1 MRLALSRL
9 DGMELHRAAAG
20 SGMPLIFP
28 PTARRTGAFRTAH
41 AQGGVMTTSYDSTG
55 TSSNNNG
62 NGSGMGFWKVLG
74 IVVIT
79 LIALALLGPILKGLF
94 WIGLVVL
101 AIYGGYMLFRSSRS
115 SKSDRGST
123 GF

>member
-1 MRLALSRL
+1 
-9 DGMELHRAAAG
+9 
-20 SGMPLIFP
+20 
-28 PTARRTGAFRTAH
+28 
-41 AQGGVMTTSYDSTG
+41 MTTSYDSTG

-101 AIYGGYMLFRSSRS
+101 AI
-115 SKSDRGST
+115 
-123 GF
+123 

>member
-1 MRLALSRL
+1 
-9 DGMELHRAAAG
+9 
-20 SGMPLIFP
+20 
-28 PTARRTGAFRTAH
+28 
-41 AQGGVMTTSYDSTG
+41 MTTSYNSTG

-62 NGSGMGFWKVLG
+62 NGSGMSFWKVLG
-74 IVVIT
+74 IVVIA

-115 SKSDRGST
+115 SKSDQGST

>member
-1 MRLALSRL
+1 
-9 DGMELHRAAAG
+9 
-20 SGMPLIFP
+20 
-28 PTARRTGAFRTAH
+28 
-41 AQGGVMTTSYDSTG
+41 MTSSYDSTG

-74 IVVIT
+74 IVVIA
-79 LIALALLGPILKGLF
+79 LIALALLGPILKGIF

>member
-1 MRLALSRL
+1 
-9 DGMELHRAAAG
+9 
-20 SGMPLIFP
+20 
-28 PTARRTGAFRTAH
+28 
-41 AQGGVMTTSYDSTG
+41 MTTSYDSTG

>member
-1 MRLALSRL
+1 
-9 DGMELHRAAAG
+9 
-20 SGMPLIFP
+20 
-28 PTARRTGAFRTAH
+28 
-41 AQGGVMTTSYDSTG
+41 MTTSYDSTG

-74 IVVIT
+74 IVVIA
-79 LIALALLGPILKGLF
+79 LIALALLGPILKGIF

>member
-1 MRLALSRL
+1 
-9 DGMELHRAAAG
+9 
-20 SGMPLIFP
+20 
-28 PTARRTGAFRTAH
+28 
-41 AQGGVMTTSYDSTG
+41 MTTSYDSTG

-74 IVVIT
+74 IVVIA

>member
-1 MRLALSRL
+1 
-9 DGMELHRAAAG
+9 
-20 SGMPLIFP
+20 
-28 PTARRTGAFRTAH
+28 
-41 AQGGVMTTSYDSTG
+41 MTTSYDSTS
-55 TSSNNNG
+55 TSSNSNNN

>member
-1 MRLALSRL
+1 
-9 DGMELHRAAAG
+9 
-20 SGMPLIFP
+20 
-28 PTARRTGAFRTAH
+28 
-41 AQGGVMTTSYDSTG
+41 MTTSYDSTG

-74 IVVIT
+74 IVVIA

-115 SKSDRGST
+115 SKSDRGFT